1 MKKMVLLS
9 LFILSLLLTGCW
21 NARELNEL
29 GLTLVVGLDLVDD
42 KVLITAEVVNPTYS
56 QQSNTT
62 TGQSSHVNMFRV

>member
-62 TGQSSHVNMFRV
+62 TG

>member
-62 TGQSSHVNMFRV
+62 TGQSSHVKYVQV